1 MVPILGIA
9 QDLDT
14 LADLLLVESMKL
26 EEAQTI
32 LSKSQFE
39 KIQFK
44 KIFNA
49 FADNIY
55 YTDPDRAN
63 VYLGG
68 GATPKNVQ
76 SIAYLYRNDILDN
89 VEALQAEVSFLL
101 KEQKNGNNNE
111 STDDLRQYINK
122 GKESMIKYLELVP
135 PGEMKAARE
144 ILLNKSSNV

>member
-32 LSKSQFE
+32 LSKSQFD

-89 VEALQAEVSFLL
+89 IEALQAEVSFLL
-101 KEQKNGNNNE
+101 KEQKNGNSSE

-144 ILLNKSSNV
+144 ILLNKSSNA